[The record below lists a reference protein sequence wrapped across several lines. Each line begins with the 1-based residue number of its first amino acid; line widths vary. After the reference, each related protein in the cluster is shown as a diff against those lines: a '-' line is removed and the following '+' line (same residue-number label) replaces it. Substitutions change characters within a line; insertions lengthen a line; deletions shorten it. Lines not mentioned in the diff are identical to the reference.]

1 MMYAIVSII
10 LGIALLNGAM
20 YLRQPDMV
28 FFPQRPLQ
36 AAPDDWGMAY
46 QDVKLLT
53 ADGVR
58 LHGWYV
64 PHVEARRTVLF
75 FHGNAGNISH
85 RQESIEIFRD
95 LGLNVLIIDY
105 RGYGRSEGTPDEAG
119 LYADADAAWRYLV
132 DVQQIRDEDII
143 IFGRSLGGAVAAD
156 LGARVQAGALVLEST
171 FSSAR
176 AMSRLMFPLLSYLIV
191 PRFKFNVAERVGAV
205 HYPVLVLHSPD
216 DDIIPFRLGEEVYAA
231 ANEPKTFV
239 PLKGDHNSG
248 FLQAQPDYERAL
260 AQFIDGL

>member
-1 MMYAIVSII
+1 MLYAIASII

-20 YLRQPDMV
+20 FLRQPDMV
-28 FFPQRPLQ
+28 FFPQRQLE
-36 AAPDDWGMAY
+36 AAPDEWGMAY
-46 QDVKLLT
+46 QDVNLLT
-53 ADGVR
+53 GDGVK

-64 PHVEARRTVLF
+64 PHAEGRRTVLF

-85 RQESIEIFRD
+85 RRESIAIFHD

-105 RGYGRSEGTPDEAG
+105 RGYGRSEGSPDEAG
-119 LYADADAAWRYLV
+119 LYADADAAWNYLV
-132 DVQQIRDEDII
+132 DVQQIRGKDII

-176 AMSRLMFPLLSYLIV
+176 AMSRMIFPLLSYLVI
-191 PRFKFNVAERVGAV
+191 PRFKFNVAERVRDV

-216 DDIIPFRLGEEVYAA
+216 DDIIPLRLGEAVYAA
-231 ANEPKTFV
+231 ANQPKTFV

-248 FLQAQPDYERAL
+248 FLQAQAEYEQAL